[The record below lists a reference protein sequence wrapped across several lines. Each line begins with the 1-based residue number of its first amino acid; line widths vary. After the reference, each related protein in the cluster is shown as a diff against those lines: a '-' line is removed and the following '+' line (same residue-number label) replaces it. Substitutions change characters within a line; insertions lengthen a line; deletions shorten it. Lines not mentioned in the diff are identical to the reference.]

1 MQKFIKICG
10 LILAAILLLLVATN
24 TYAQYTPLVSVK
36 DQDVVDGQITVASA
50 VTNAPGW
57 LVIHA
62 DDKGAPG
69 QVIGYAPLAVGTNT
83 AVTVTLDTAHTT
95 DVLYAMLHVDEG

>member
-50 VTNAPGW
+50 VVNAPG
-57 LVIHA
+57 
-62 DDKGAPG
+62 
-69 QVIGYAPLAVGTNT
+69 
-83 AVTVTLDTAHTT
+83 
-95 DVLYAMLHVDEG
+95 